1 MMTYEELLKAWRAER
16 EAEGLAKLP
25 EDFYERV
32 AELISALRA
41 SLKMADTRALRTR
54 LTQAELENV
63 LKMVEDI
70 FWWRLDKAL
79 RALRAGQPLDTAD
92 LTPEERALLGPL
104 EAALTSA
111 RKFLEGL
118 LRGELKQPTPS
129 AQAAT
134 AAEAPASEGV
144 APSGEGRAGL
154 MLVRILADVPA
165 LVGADMKIHGPF
177 KRGDVAFIP
186 AENALGL
193 IRKGL
198 AVEVELREG
207 A

>member
-1 MMTYEELLKAWRAER
+1 M
-16 EAEGLAKLP
+16 
-25 EDFYERV
+25 
-32 AELISALRA
+32 
-41 SLKMADTRALRTR
+41 
-54 LTQAELENV
+54 
-63 LKMVEDI
+63 
-70 FWWRLDKAL
+70 
-79 RALRAGQPLDTAD
+79 
-92 LTPEERALLGPL
+92 
-104 EAALTSA
+104 
-111 RKFLEGL
+111 EGL
-118 LRGELKQPTPS
+118 LRGELKQPTPP

-134 AAEAPASEGV
+134 AAEVPAPEGAV
-144 APSGEGRAGL
+144 SGEGHAKL

>member
-1 MMTYEELLKAWRAER
+1 MTYEELLKAWRAER

-25 EDFYERV
+25 EDFYKRV

-41 SLKMADTRALRTR
+41 SLKMADTRALKTR

-79 RALRAGQPLDTAD
+79 KALRAGQPLDPAD

-104 EAALTSA
+104 EGALTSA

-118 LRGELKQPTPS
+118 LRGELRQPAPPV
-129 AQAAT
+129 QAAT
-134 AAEAPASEGV
+134 VEMPALEGAAPGKESH
-144 APSGEGRAGL
+144 AGL

-165 LVGADMKIHGPF
+165 LVGADMKVHGPF

>member
-16 EAEGLAKLP
+16 EAEGLAELP
-25 EDFYERV
+25 EDFYKRV

-41 SLKMADTRALRTR
+41 SLKMADTRALKTR

-79 RALRAGQPLDTAD
+79 RALRAGQPLDPAE
-92 LTPEERALLGPL
+92 LTPEERGLLSSL

-118 LRGELKQPTPS
+118 LRGELKQPTPP

-134 AAEAPASEGV
+134 AAEVPAPEGAV
-144 APSGEGRAGL
+144 SGEGHAKL

-193 IRKGL
+193 ICKGL

>member
-41 SLKMADTRALRTR
+41 SLKMADTRALKTR
-54 LTQAELENV
+54 LAQAELENV

-79 RALRAGQPLDTAD
+79 RALRAGQPLDPAE
-92 LTPEERALLGPL
+92 LTPEERGLLGPL

-118 LRGELKQPTPS
+118 LRGELRQPAPP

-134 AAEAPASEGV
+134 AAEVPASEGAV
-144 APSGEGRAGL
+144 LGEGHAKL
-154 MLVRILADVPA
+154 MLVRILTDVPA
-165 LVGADMKIHGPF
+165 LVGADMKVHGPF